1 MEQKYKGFYDKL
13 KAFDKDLERLKYRKD
28 EEEKII
34 IPLIED
40 FRAKLM
46 RIPRYDSKSGLFDE
60 SNTCLSLNNEDAFKI
75 FIFIENENIHLDEI
89 DYLIGQM
96 KLNRLG
102 SREDIDRL
110 LIVMDF
116 IKKKGN
122 YVDIKE
128 DFYKLGLS
136 SEMLCHEVG
145 GALGFLHSLLMFKNR
160 VNLLMQRFLCG
171 AKTMKEYK
179 NDSNFAYR
187 KMFSIYIDLLDK
199 YVNDTIKYNRYVL
212 GLIDSRNKLV
222 KLLDNGNIEDIV
234 EVDDSFYNLDDLF
247 LEYLKIVNDNIKRK
261 HAETVLELD
270 SIESEY
276 ENTYIKRFLF
286 ENGIDY
292 KSVNASIINRL
303 NTLDEK
309 HLERVINL
317 FAFIDIDLYRI
328 FNDYYRLFYD
338 LDGNMLDVLEE
349 LISKHV
355 VTPSTL
361 RKHLGELDRKVYLMN
376 TNYTIL
382 KGNINFENEYYSD
395 ELLFQDSYLLKTN
408 ILILGM
414 YNISNDLL
422 IYLMSHI
429 DKIDILDKMLEK
441 GIPKYLFM
449 SIVNSYN
456 PELVISK
463 IIIASEL
470 GMVYSNEEMQ
480 LDKSIVVADRFKI
493 PDSMVEEY
501 IANDNIVTSKGVSLK
516 SDNIDWDL
524 VKAVDSLYRRN
535 DIYVINGIRISR
547 AKFIR
552 NISNGDDLYNA
563 LIRGSI
569 LSASELHIINGLLKQ
584 EKGISCL
591 KK

>member
-13 KAFDKDLERLKYRKD
+13 KEFDKDLERLKYRKD

-34 IPLIED
+34 IPLIKD
-40 FRAKLM
+40 FRAKLT
-46 RIPRYDSKSGLFDE
+46 RIPRYDSKSGLFDI

-102 SREDIDRL
+102 SIEDIDRL
-110 LIVMDF
+110 FKVMSF

-122 YVDIKE
+122 YIDIKE
-128 DFYKLGLS
+128 DIDKLGLS
-136 SEMLCHEVG
+136 SEMLCYEVG
-145 GALGFLHSLLMFKNR
+145 GALGYLHSLLMFKNM
-160 VNLLMQRFLCG
+160 VNLLMRSFLCG

-179 NDSNFAYR
+179 KDSNNTYM
-187 KMFSIYIDLLDK
+187 KIFSVYIDMLDT
-199 YVNDTIKYNRYVL
+199 YVRETTKYNMYIS
-212 GLIDSRNKLV
+212 GLVNSRNKLV
-222 KLLDNGNIEDIV
+222 ELFNKGNIEDIV
-234 EVDDSFYNLDDLF
+234 EVEGSFYNLDDLF
-247 LEYLKIVNDNIKRK
+247 LEYLKIINDNIKRK
-261 HAETVLELD
+261 HAETVLELG
-270 SIESEY
+270 SIESEF
-276 ENTYIKRFLF
+276 ENTYIKRLLF

-349 LISKHV
+349 LMSKHV

-361 RKHLGELDRKVYLMN
+361 GKHLGELDRKVYLMN

-449 SIVNSYN
+449 NIVNSYN

-480 LDKSIVVADRFKI
+480 LDKSIVVANRFKI
-493 PDSMVEEY
+493 PDSIVGEY
-501 IANDNIVTSKGVSLK
+501 LANDNIVTSKGVSLR

-535 DIYVINGIRISR
+535 DIYVINGISISR

-552 NISNGDDLYNA
+552 NISDGDDLYNA

>member
-13 KAFDKDLERLKYRKD
+13 KAFDNDLERLKYRKD

-34 IPLIED
+34 IPLIKD
-40 FRAKLM
+40 FQAKLM
-46 RIPRYDSKSGLFDE
+46 RIPRYDSKSGLFDI

-102 SREDIDRL
+102 SNEDIDRL
-110 LIVMDF
+110 FKVMNS

-122 YVDIKE
+122 NIDIKE
-128 DFYKLGLS
+128 DFDKLGLS
-136 SEMLCHEVG
+136 SEMLCYEVG
-145 GALGFLHSLLMFKNR
+145 DALGYLHSLLMFKNM
-160 VNLLMQRFLCG
+160 VNLLMQSFLCG

-179 NDSNFAYR
+179 NDSNSTYR
-187 KMFSIYIDLLDK
+187 KFFSVYIDMLDT
-199 YVNDTIKYNRYVL
+199 YVRDTTKYNMYIP
-212 GLIDSRNKLV
+212 GLVNSRNRLV
-222 KLLDNGNIEDIV
+222 ELFNKGNIEDIV
-234 EVDDSFYNLDDLF
+234 DVEGSFYNLDDLF

-261 HAETVLELD
+261 HAKTVLELA

-276 ENTYIKRFLF
+276 ENTYIKRLLF

-338 LDGNMLDVLEE
+338 LDSNMLDVLEE
-349 LISKHV
+349 LMSKHV

-493 PDSMVEEY
+493 PDSMVGEY
-501 IANDNIVTSKGVSLK
+501 LANDNIVTSKGVSLK

-535 DIYVINGIRISR
+535 DIYVINGISISR

>member
-13 KAFDKDLERLKYRKD
+13 KALDIDLERLKYRKD

-34 IPLIED
+34 IPLIKD
-40 FRAKLM
+40 FQAKLM
-46 RIPRYDSKSGLFDE
+46 RIPRYDSKSGLFDI

-102 SREDIDRL
+102 SREDIDRF

-128 DFYKLGLS
+128 DFDKLGLS
-136 SEMLCHEVG
+136 SEMLSHEVG
-145 GALGFLHSLLMFKNR
+145 GALGYLHSLLMFKNM
-160 VNLLMQRFLCG
+160 VSLLMQSFLCG

-179 NDSNFAYR
+179 NDFNSAYR
-187 KMFSIYIDLLDK
+187 KMFSIYLDLLDK

-261 HAETVLELD
+261 HAETVLELG

-276 ENTYIKRFLF
+276 ENTYIKRLLF
-286 ENGIDY
+286 ENGVDY

-309 HLERVINL
+309 HLKRVINL

-338 LDGNMLDVLEE
+338 LDSNMLDVLEE

-493 PDSMVEEY
+493 PDSIVGEY
-501 IANDNIVTSKGVSLK
+501 LANDNIVTSKGVSLK

-535 DIYVINGIRISR
+535 DIYVINGISISR

>member
-13 KAFDKDLERLKYRKD
+13 KEFDIDLERLKYRKD

-34 IPLIED
+34 IPLIKD
-40 FRAKLM
+40 FQAKLM
-46 RIPRYDSKSGLFDE
+46 RIPRYDSKSGLFDI

-89 DYLIGQM
+89 DYLIKQM

-128 DFYKLGLS
+128 DFDKLGLS
-136 SEMLCHEVG
+136 FEMLCHEVG
-145 GALGFLHSLLMFKNR
+145 GALGFLHSLLMFKNM
-160 VNLLMQRFLCG
+160 VNSSMQNFLCG

-179 NDSNFAYR
+179 NGFDSAYR

-222 KLLDNGNIEDIV
+222 ELFDKGSIEDIV
-234 EVDDSFYNLDDLF
+234 EVEDSFYNLDDLF

-261 HAETVLELD
+261 HAETVLELG

-276 ENTYIKRFLF
+276 ENTYIKRLLF

-449 SIVNSYN
+449 SVVNSYN

-493 PDSMVEEY
+493 PDSIVGEY
-501 IANDNIVTSKGVSLK
+501 LANDNIVTSKGVSLK

-535 DIYVINGIRISR
+535 DIYVINGISISR

>member
-13 KAFDKDLERLKYRKD
+13 KEFDIDLERLKYRKD

-46 RIPRYDSKSGLFDE
+46 KIPRYDSKSGLFDI

-179 NDSNFAYR
+179 NDSNSAYR

-261 HAETVLELD
+261 HAETVLELG

-338 LDGNMLDVLEE
+338 LDSNMLDVLEE

-422 IYLMSHI
+422 IYLMSHT

-493 PDSMVEEY
+493 PDSIVGEY
-501 IANDNIVTSKGVSLK
+501 LVNDNIVTSKGVSLK

>member
-13 KAFDKDLERLKYRKD
+13 KEFDIDLERLKYRKD

-34 IPLIED
+34 IPLIKD
-40 FRAKLM
+40 FQAKLM
-46 RIPRYDSKSGLFDE
+46 RIPRYDSKSGLFDI

-89 DYLIGQM
+89 DYLIKQM

-128 DFYKLGLS
+128 DFDKLGLS
-136 SEMLCHEVG
+136 FEMLCHEVG
-145 GALGFLHSLLMFKNR
+145 GALGFLHSLLMFKNM
-160 VNLLMQRFLCG
+160 VNSSMQNFLCG

-179 NDSNFAYR
+179 NGFDSAYR

-222 KLLDNGNIEDIV
+222 ELFDKGSIEDIV
-234 EVDDSFYNLDDLF
+234 EVEDSFYNLDDLF

-261 HAETVLELD
+261 HAETVLELG

-395 ELLFQDSYLLKTN
+395 ELLFQDSYLLKNN

-449 SIVNSYN
+449 SVVNSYN

-493 PDSMVEEY
+493 PDSIVGEY
-501 IANDNIVTSKGVSLK
+501 LANDNIVTSKGVSLK

-535 DIYVINGIRISR
+535 DIYVINGISISR

>member
-13 KAFDKDLERLKYRKD
+13 KEFDIDLERLKYRKD

-46 RIPRYDSKSGLFDE
+46 KIPRYDSKSGLFDT

-110 LIVMDF
+110 FKVMDF

-145 GALGFLHSLLMFKNR
+145 GALGFLHSLLMFKKR

-179 NDSNFAYR
+179 NDSNSTYR
-187 KMFSIYIDLLDK
+187 KFFSVYIDMLDT
-199 YVNDTIKYNRYVL
+199 YVRDTTKYNMYIP
-212 GLIDSRNKLV
+212 GLVNSRNRLV
-222 KLLDNGNIEDIV
+222 ELFNKGNIEDIV
-234 EVDDSFYNLDDLF
+234 EVEGSFYNLDDLF

-276 ENTYIKRFLF
+276 ENTYIKRLLF
-286 ENGIDY
+286 EKGIDY

-361 RKHLGELDRKVYLMN
+361 RKHLEELDRKVYLMN

-456 PELVISK
+456 PEFVISK
-463 IIIASEL
+463 IIIASKL

>member
-1 MEQKYKGFYDKL
+1 M
-13 KAFDKDLERLKYRKD
+13 
-28 EEEKII
+28 
-34 IPLIED
+34 
-40 FRAKLM
+40 
-46 RIPRYDSKSGLFDE
+46 
-60 SNTCLSLNNEDAFKI
+60 
-75 FIFIENENIHLDEI
+75 
-89 DYLIGQM
+89 
-96 KLNRLG
+96 
-102 SREDIDRL
+102 
-110 LIVMDF
+110 
-116 IKKKGN
+116 
-122 YVDIKE
+122 
-128 DFYKLGLS
+128 
-136 SEMLCHEVG
+136 
-145 GALGFLHSLLMFKNR
+145 
-160 VNLLMQRFLCG
+160 
-171 AKTMKEYK
+171 
-179 NDSNFAYR
+179 
-187 KMFSIYIDLLDK
+187 
-199 YVNDTIKYNRYVL
+199 
-212 GLIDSRNKLV
+212 
-222 KLLDNGNIEDIV
+222 
-234 EVDDSFYNLDDLF
+234 
-247 LEYLKIVNDNIKRK
+247 
-261 HAETVLELD
+261 
-270 SIESEY
+270 
-276 ENTYIKRFLF
+276 
-286 ENGIDY
+286 
-292 KSVNASIINRL
+292 
-303 NTLDEK
+303 
-309 HLERVINL
+309 INL

-535 DIYVINGIRISR
+535 DIYVINGISISR

>member
-46 RIPRYDSKSGLFDE
+46 KIPRYDSKSGLFDE

-128 DFYKLGLS
+128 DFDKLGLS